1 MHQHLSEGQAISQQV
16 DQDLEWFVIPDDSL
30 NGDVALR
37 KLRNGIQFHVQM
49 FSYQY
54 ASLQMSDVYECFIQ
68 STVLIKFI

>member
-37 KLRNGIQFHVQM
+37 KLRYNF
-49 FSYQY
+49 
-54 ASLQMSDVYECFIQ
+54 MSKCFLTSMRVCKCQ
-68 STVLIKFI
+68 TSMNPLFNPRS